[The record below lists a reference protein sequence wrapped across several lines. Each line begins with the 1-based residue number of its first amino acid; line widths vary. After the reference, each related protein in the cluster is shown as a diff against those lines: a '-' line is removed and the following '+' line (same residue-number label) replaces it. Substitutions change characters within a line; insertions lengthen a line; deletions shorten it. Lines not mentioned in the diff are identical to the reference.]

1 MYLLVVPDLG
11 YLGEWVQQHRISKML
26 RWVCKLS
33 NQSHLLQERKYIPRF
48 SMGEVKNNIIR
59 MRNKRGNWERYL
71 AKEGTAISRSVVT
84 ISFKSE
90 IVKSRWI

>member
-11 YLGEWVQQHRISKML
+11 EK
-26 RWVCKLS
+26 
-33 NQSHLLQERKYIPRF
+33 IPRF

-84 ISFKSE
+84 ISLSFKSE